1 MVDATEGV
9 LGVEWIEGK
18 SVRLLL
24 GGGAEDEQEAEVLG
38 YDDSDEE
45 PEEEYEVDPLL
56 EYEVK
61 LGEFIAFLLDFH

>member
-9 LGVEWIEGK
+9 LGVEWIEGT

-24 GGGAEDEQEAEVLG
+24 GGGAEGEQEVVVSE
-38 YDDSDEE
+38 YDSDTSEIEE
-45 PEEEYEVDPLL
+45 DDEVDALL

-61 LGEFIAFLLDFH
+61 LGASFEF